1 MYGSN
6 RDCTFQGER
15 ETALRGGDDTIR
27 RRMPSD
33 VSRHFAHQLVDLL
46 FDHVEEIESRPVVE
60 WCSAEELREM
70 VRIDGRVSD
79 PLELARMVTRWSIQ
93 LHHPAYMGHQV
104 CPPMADAA
112 SIDFLISMLNQ
123 STAVWEMSPIGTVIE
138 KEMIRW
144 LAERAGYPENA
155 EGTAVS
161 GGSAA
166 NLTGLMAARARFQS
180 DSATMTKR
188 PVVITSA
195 DAHYSIA
202 RAAAIMG
209 IPAAD
214 VLRVATDDR
223 HRMDV
228 DALEEVL
235 ASVEERDDAAVLA
248 IVATS
253 GSTATGAFDP
263 LDEIALLRDRFRT
276 WLHVDAAHGASVLL
290 SDRLAPLVRGLER
303 VDSFSW
309 DPHKMLFM
317 PLSLGTIL
325 VRDGIWLRRAFEAD
339 APYLFNAR
347 AGENLGEM
355 TIQCSKRA
363 DAIKL
368 WLLLKSRGAA
378 PFVETMERVTDVT
391 RYLYDRLRDSDDFEP
406 LHEPELNILCFRRRG
421 FDNAATGELRE
432 RLVRSGRAWI
442 TTTVLRGERV
452 LRVTM
457 MNPRTTKHH
466 VDSLLDALRST

>member
-1 MYGSN
+1 M
-6 RDCTFQGER
+6 T
-15 ETALRGGDDTIR
+15 
-27 RRMPSD
+27 SD
-33 VSRHFAHQLVDLL
+33 SRQFAHELVDLL
-46 FDHVEEIESRPVVE
+46 FDHVEGIESRPVVE
-60 WCSAEELREM
+60 WHSSDELREL
-70 VRIDGRVSD
+70 VRIDGTLTD
-79 PLELARMVTRWSIQ
+79 PLELARLVTRYSNQ
-93 LHHPAYMGHQV
+93 LHHPSYMGHQV
-104 CPPMADAA
+104 CPPFMDAA
-112 SIDFLISMLNQ
+112 SADFLISVLNN

-138 KEMIRW
+138 KEVVRW
-144 LAERAGYPENA
+144 LADRAGYPASA

-166 NLTGLMAARARFQS
+166 NLTGLLAARARFDS
-180 DSATMTKR
+180 DRT
-188 PVVITSA
+188 PVIVTSA

-209 IPAAD
+209 IHD
-214 VLRVATDDR
+214 VRKVPTDAQ

-228 DALEEVL
+228 GALEEML
-235 ASVEERDDAAVLA
+235 EALDAPPLA

-253 GSTATGAFDP
+253 GSTATGAFDK
-263 LDEIALLRDRFRT
+263 LDEIALLRDRYRT

-290 SDRLAPLVRGLER
+290 SEKLAPLARGLER
-303 VDSFSW
+303 ADSFSW

-325 VRDGIWLRRAFEAD
+325 VREGIWLRRAFEAD
-339 APYLFNAR
+339 APYLFNTYNKSAR
-347 AGENLGEM
+347 ASDNIGEM

-368 WLLLKSRGAA
+368 WLMLQSRGTA
-378 PFVETMERVTDVT
+378 PLIEAMEHVTELT
-391 RYLYDRLRDSDDFEP
+391 RYLYDCLRDSDDFEP
-406 LHEPELNILCFRRRG
+406 VHEPQLNILCFRKRG
-421 FDNAATGELRE
+421 LDNDATAELRE

-457 MNPRTTKHH
+457 MNPRSSRSD
-466 VDSLLDALRST
+466 VDRLLEALREMQ